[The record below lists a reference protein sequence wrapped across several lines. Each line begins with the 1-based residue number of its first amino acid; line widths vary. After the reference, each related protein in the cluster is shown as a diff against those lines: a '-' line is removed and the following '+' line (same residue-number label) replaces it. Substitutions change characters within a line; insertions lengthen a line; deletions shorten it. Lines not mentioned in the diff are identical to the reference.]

1 MADIFEVIAAVGVVS
16 SLLIAAWQ
24 TRELTRQTKL
34 NNGLAGATATYN
46 GLERLHY
53 VDGFI
58 AEHPSLYEYFYG
70 GAPIPQDPEQRA
82 RVMALVN
89 ILADSI
95 DYGLMT
101 TAVTP
106 AVLGYEGWR
115 EFAVVMRRDCP
126 ALVHAVKE
134 NPGFYP
140 ALVKHWNA
148 NPATAL

>member
-1 MADIFEVIAAVGVVS
+1 VIASIGVLA

-24 TRELTRQTKL
+24 TRELTRQTKI

-58 AEHPSLYEYFYG
+58 ATDPSLYDYFYG
-70 GAPIPQDPEQRA
+70 GASIPQDPERRA
-82 RVMALVN
+82 RVLALVN

-106 AVLGYEGWR
+106 VVLGYEGWR
-115 EFAVVMRRDCP
+115 EFALVMRRDCP
-126 ALVHAVKE
+126 ALVHAVRE

-140 ALVKHWNA
+140 ALVAHWDA
-148 NPATAL
+148 NPENTVP